1 MPAYCILVHFD
12 MVARRLMQMIDGE
25 IARMLKGG
33 FKVTPFQNISFD
45 RTPFLTESLQNGSI
59 YLVSPSGMVET
70 PRLEGEG
77 GLVVL
82 HGKDR
87 NGVKKRNFLV

>member
-1 MPAYCILVHFD
+1 MYHVFLMPKYCILVRFD
-12 MVARRLMQMIDGE
+12 MVARKLIPMIDRE

-59 YLVSPSGMVET
+59 YLGFLSGMMGT
-70 PRLEGEG
+70 PRLQA
-77 GLVVL
+77 
-82 HGKDR
+82 K
-87 NGVKKRNFLV
+87 